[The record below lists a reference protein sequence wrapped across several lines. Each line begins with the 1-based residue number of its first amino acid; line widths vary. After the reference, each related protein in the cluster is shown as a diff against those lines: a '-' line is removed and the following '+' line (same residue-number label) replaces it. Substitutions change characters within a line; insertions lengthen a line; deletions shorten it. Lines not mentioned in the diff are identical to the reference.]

1 MFHSCVYVF
10 VYVEIEIIKII
21 KDVAKILNMIE
32 KFSNAKINRK
42 KQINIF
48 IKLDLSPMIN
58 EIKTKKIMQN
68 NINFFLRHYVY

>member
-1 MFHSCVYVF
+1 MSLFRK
-10 VYVEIEIIKII
+10 VEIEIIEII

-68 NINFFLRHYVY
+68 NINLFFSDISFIR

>member
-1 MFHSCVYVF
+1 MSLFTK
-10 VYVEIEIIKII
+10 VEIEIIKII

-58 EIKTKKIMQN
+58 EIKTKKIKQN
-68 NINFFLRHYVY
+68 NINLFFSDMRFIR